1 MENKIPNI
9 SSLVKKAD
17 YDTKVSETDKKIT
30 DHTIELNKLKLA
42 QADLITK
49 TGFNNKYLSLNRKI
63 IFNKTRSVLNEK

>member
-42 QADLITK
+42 QADLVIK
-49 TGFNNKYLSLNRKI
+49 TDFDNKLKSY
-63 IFNKTRSVLNEK
+63 NKKNCFK